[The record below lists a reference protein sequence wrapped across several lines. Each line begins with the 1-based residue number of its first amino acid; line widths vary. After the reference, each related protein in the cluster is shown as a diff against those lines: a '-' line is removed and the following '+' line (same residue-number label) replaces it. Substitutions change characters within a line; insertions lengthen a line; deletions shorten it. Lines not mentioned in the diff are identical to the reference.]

1 MERDGFILDREPRYF
16 TEYAAEDLLTL
27 GYSEEQLGG
36 IRECLA
42 KRGLYLKGEGE
53 VKAQAFALPI
63 PEEEPS
69 AERKPERS
77 KR

>member
-1 MERDGFILDREPRYF
+1 MERDGFILDREPRF
-16 TEYAAEDLLTL
+16 FIEYDANELLAL
-27 GYSEEQLGG
+27 GFGDEQIAG

-42 KRGLYLKGEGE
+42 KRGLHLKGEGE

-63 PEEEPS
+63 PDDEPS
-69 AERKPERS
+69 KPDRS